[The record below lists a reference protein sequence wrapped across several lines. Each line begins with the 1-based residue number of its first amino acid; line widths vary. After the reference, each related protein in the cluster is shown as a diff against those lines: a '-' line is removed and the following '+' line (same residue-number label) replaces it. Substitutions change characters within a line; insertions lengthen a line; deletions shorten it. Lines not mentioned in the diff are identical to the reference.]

1 MTYARIHTLYA
12 DLSHRSGLYGDS
24 CDHRAVVEG
33 KANNMILV
41 TAGTSYLGRSILRRL
56 TKFGY
61 PVRTLLH
68 PTRRSPNLPVG
79 VAVDVALTALSDRRG
94 VRAALVG
101 VDTVIHLAD
110 HDLEVVVESQL
121 DEYVEGTRTVAE
133 ASAEAD
139 VKRLIYVSSIGA
151 DRASAYPTLRAYAIA
166 EEYVRQSGV
175 PSCIIRT
182 GAVFGE
188 DDHFTTVFAKL
199 LAVSPL
205 FFLMPGDGSVLM
217 QPLWVEDLATC
228 ITWALDDPGTLDQI
242 YEVGGPEYLT
252 LRQVLQLIM
261 IAASCPRILIS
272 MRPPY
277 LRWMTRLLKGA
288 LFKLPVNTLT
298 LDAFAI
304 NRTTDLNAL
313 PTTFRLQPSRMDG
326 KLVYL
331 RERNWGWDLL
341 MSQIRRR

>member
-1 MTYARIHTLYA
+1 
-12 DLSHRSGLYGDS
+12 
-24 CDHRAVVEG
+24 
-33 KANNMILV
+33 MILV
-41 TAGTSYLGRSILRRL
+41 TAGTSYIGRSVLRRL
-56 TKFGY
+56 TEYGY

-68 PTRRSPNLPVG
+68 PTLQSPNLPVG
-79 VAVDVALTALSDRRG
+79 VAVDAALAALSDQRG

-110 HDLEVVVESQL
+110 HDLEIVPENQL
-121 DEYVEGTRTVAE
+121 DDHVEGTRAVAE
-133 ASAEAD
+133 ASAEAG
-139 VKRLIYVSSIGA
+139 VKRLIYTSSIGA
-151 DRASAYPTLRAYAIA
+151 DRASAYPALRAFAMA
-166 EEYVRQSGV
+166 EDYVRQSGV
-175 PSCIIRT
+175 PSTIIRT
-182 GAVFGE
+182 GVVFGE

-205 FFLMPGDGSVLM
+205 FFPMPGDGSVIV

-228 ITWALDDPGTLDQI
+228 ITWALDDTDTLDQM

-261 IAASCPRILIS
+261 IAASSPRILVP

-277 LRWMTRLLKGA
+277 LRWITRLLNGA

-298 LDAFAI
+298 LDSFAI
-304 NRTTDLNAL
+304 NRVADLNAL
-313 PTTFRLQPSRMDG
+313 PTIFGVQPSRMEG
-326 KLVYL
+326 KITYL

-341 MSQIRRR
+341 MSQFRGR

>member
-1 MTYARIHTLYA
+1 MLKSICSVQICHI
-12 DLSHRSGLYGDS
+12 
-24 CDHRAVVEG
+24 VVGCTVISAIIISVIEG
-33 KANNMILV
+33 CATTMILV
-41 TAGTSYLGRSILRRL
+41 TAGTSYLGRSVLRRL
-56 TKFGY
+56 TEFGY

-68 PTRRSPNLPVG
+68 PRRQSPNLPVG
-79 VAVDVALTALSDRRG
+79 VAVDVALAALSDRRG

-101 VDTVIHLAD
+101 VDTVIHLTD
-110 HDLEVVVESQL
+110 HGLEVVAENQL
-121 DEYVEGTRTVAE
+121 DDHVEGTRIVAE
-133 ASAEAD
+133 ASAEAG
-139 VKRLIYVSSIGA
+139 VKRLVFVSSIGA
-151 DRASAYPTLRAYAIA
+151 DRASAYPALRAYAIA

-175 PSCIIRT
+175 PSTIVRT
-182 GAVFGE
+182 GVIFGE
-188 DDHFTTVFAKL
+188 DDHFTTAFAKL

-205 FFLMPGDGSVLM
+205 FFPITGDGSVLM

-228 ITWALDDPGTLDQI
+228 ITWALEDPGTLGQI

-261 IAASCPRILIS
+261 IGASCPRILIP

-277 LRWMTRLLKGA
+277 LRWITRLLNGV

-298 LDAFAI
+298 LDSFAI

-313 PTTFRLQPSRMDG
+313 PTIFGLQPSRMDG
-326 KLVYL
+326 KLSYL
-331 RERNWGWDLL
+331 QERNWGWDLL